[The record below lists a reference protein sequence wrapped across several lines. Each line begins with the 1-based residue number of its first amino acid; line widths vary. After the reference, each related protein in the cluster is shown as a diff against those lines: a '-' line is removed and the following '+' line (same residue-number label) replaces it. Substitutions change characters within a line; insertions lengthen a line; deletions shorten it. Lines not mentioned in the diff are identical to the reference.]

1 MKPKIGIA
9 GAGNVGATAAHICL
23 MKNLGDIYLLDIDA
37 DMAKGKAL
45 DMSQSKFLFNSDI
58 KISGGSDYRQLCES
72 DYIIITA
79 GLARK
84 PGMSR
89 DDLLIKNFEIMKG
102 ICTEIKNSG
111 KDPFIIVVS
120 NPLDIMTL
128 TAFRI
133 TGFPENKVMG
143 MAGVLDTYRLLNNI
157 QEIRGAASENI
168 SSMILGGHGDTMV
181 PLKTKTTINN
191 SNVSDTLSQEEW
203 GSVSDRAAKG
213 GAEIVSLLKT
223 GSAYYAPA
231 ASTVKMLDAII
242 NDTGALLPCCVNAGG
257 KYGINDIFIGLPVIL
272 DKTGVREIVEF
283 ELSPDEKE
291 SLIKSAQ
298 SIKEQAAL
306 IMDKF

>member
-1 MKPKIGIA
+1 MRPKIGIV
-9 GAGNVGATAAHICL
+9 GAGNVGATAAHLCL

-45 DMSQSKFLFNSDI
+45 DMSQSKFLF
-58 KISGGSDYRQLCES
+58 GSDTQIKGGDDYSELNKC
-72 DYIIITA
+72 DYIVITA

-89 DDLLIKNFEIMKG
+89 DDLLVKNFEIMKG

-111 KDPFIIVVS
+111 KEPFIIVVS

-128 TAFRI
+128 TAFKT

-181 PLKTKTTINN
+181 PLKTKTTING

-203 GSVSDRAAKG
+203 GAVSDRAAKG

-272 DKTGVREIVEF
+272 DKTGVREIVEL
-283 ELSPDEKE
+283 ELSPGEKE
-291 SLIKSAQ
+291 NLMKSAQ
-298 SIKEQAAL
+298 SIKEQAAV
-306 IMDKF
+306 ITGKF